1 MKNSKKYKLI
11 YRAILDA
18 YDKASL
24 TGKLDVTKISML
36 EFLYRVFNDC
46 NLNLSKKNHRKLED
60 LYYKL
65 LRDLRKT
72 CPDCN
77 DDYTLFSNDSKSTY
91 STIKDTRPEP
101 YVKITV
107 DIIVQDFATVDSIIS
122 ILNTNIDYLKTL
134 TFDNNPKENIIVK
147 NDILYENN
155 WIFIEVEQSY
165 LNEQYNI
172 IDNRLNLDIT
182 GNFVFYRIGTKLYI
196 FGSRVTN
203 IPQEESF
210 QTKDL
215 TIIKI

>member
-1 MKNSKKYKLI
+1 MENSKKYKLI

-24 TGKLDVTKISML
+24 IGKLDVTKISML
-36 EFLYRVFNDC
+36 EFLYRAFKDC
-46 NLNLSKKNHRKLED
+46 NLNLSRKNHRKLED

-77 DDYTLFSNDSKSTY
+77 DKFTLFSNDSKSTY

-101 YVKITV
+101 YIKITV
-107 DIIVQDFATVDSIIS
+107 DLEIQDFETVDSIMS
-122 ILNTNIDYLKTL
+122 ILTTHIDYLKTL
-134 TFDNNPKENIIVK
+134 TFDNNPKEDIIVK
-147 NDILYENN
+147 NDIQYVAN
-155 WIFIEVEQSY
+155 WIFIEVEQSD
-165 LNEQYNI
+165 LNDQYNI

-182 GNFVFYRIGTKLYI
+182 ENFVFYRIGSTLYI
-196 FGSRVTN
+196 FGSRITE
-203 IPQEESF
+203 IPQENF
-210 QTKDL
+210 QNKDL